1 MIRRTFSDCA
11 SQALV
16 ALLSLN
22 CQVPRQILETFKSV
36 TGIATRVTAMLIKPE
51 VNVWLNFSSC
61 PIIGHNINVTIWQIV
76 TVRQQQ
82 NVNKTATNWYW
93 NNRFIIDFV

>member
-22 CQVPRQILETFKSV
+22 CQVPRQIMETFKSV
-36 TGIATRVTAMLIKPE
+36 PGIVARGSTTMLI
-51 VNVWLNFSSC
+51 
-61 PIIGHNINVTIWQIV
+61 
-76 TVRQQQ
+76 
-82 NVNKTATNWYW
+82 
-93 NNRFIIDFV
+93 